1 MANLMNPADIATAYQ
16 GGLLFGQQQR
26 DRKRMEGERE
36 QLRNLA
42 PQIMQGDP
50 AAYTQAAA
58 INPEAAGQYQS
69 AGDQQYRRLMN
80 VSKMMR
86 DAINTGNP
94 TAKQRAF
101 QTIKPFLSQMA
112 PGRTIPE
119 QWDDSLLPGFEQ
131 FENRISMAQAVPKE
145 IPSGFQQFQL
155 TAQAAG
161 LQPGTPEYQQ
171 AAKIA
176 LGQEGRAASG
186 GYSFGMVKGADG
198 RERPARRNPR
208 DGSVEV
214 FSGDAWIP
222 LGGPAAMG
230 GAPATP
236 TFTGPDGVP
245 IDVSGVTDPNV
256 RAQIMQNPGAF
267 NAAPDMSTAQLPPA
281 QTSNAAA
288 FGVGRAPEEQA
299 ALTTGAQEAARLQYL
314 PQQEA
319 IKTQAAIQQAAGT
332 ATAKGQAEA
341 QLEAVQNL
349 PRVTQE
355 SDNTVRLIDQAL
367 THPGRAM
374 ATGASS
380 RMDPRNM
387 LPGTDAADFRAL
399 LDQIKGGTFLQAF
412 QSLKGGGAIT
422 EVEGRKAEQAIA
434 RLATDQTEQGFVDAL
449 NELRLIATQ
458 AKARAQRKAQGSTGN
473 AGPQPG
479 TVEQGYRF
487 KGGNPADP
495 NSWERL

>member
-112 PGRTIPE
+112 GGRPVPE

-161 LQPGTPEYQQ
+161 LQPGTAEYQQ
-171 AAKIA
+171 AARIA
-176 LGQEGRAASG
+176 LGQEGRASSG
-186 GYSFGMVKGADG
+186 GYSFEMIKGADG

-208 DGSVEV
+208 DGSIEV
-214 FSGDAWIP
+214 FTESGWMP

-230 GAPATP
+230 GSPSPSSP
-236 TFTGPDGVP
+236 TFTGPDGIP
-245 IDVSGVTDPNV
+245 IDVSGVTDPVV
-256 RAQIMQNPGAF
+256 RQQIMQNPGAF

-281 QTSNAAA
+281 QTSNPAA
-288 FGVGRAPEEQA
+288 FGVGRSPEEQA
-299 ALTTGAQEAARLQYL
+299 GLTTAAQQAAQTAALAEQERIKADAAIREATIKAQEDARIKREADLAAAEQKKYVDATTTLSLLNEAEDLIKRSTGSRAGAVADEVAASFGYATEGAQAIAELNPVAARLTL
-314 PQQEA
+314 AVPRMEGPQSDADRLLYQ
-319 IKTQAAIQQAAGT
+319 KAAGDF
-332 ATAKGQAEA
+332 ANPN
-341 QLEAVQNL
+341 V
-349 PRVTQE
+349 PRET
-355 SDNTVRLIDQAL
+355 RMAAL
-367 THPGRAM
+367 
-374 ATGASS
+374 
-380 RMDPRNM
+380 
-387 LPGTDAADFRAL
+387 
-399 LDQIKGGTFLQAF
+399 
-412 QSLKGGGAIT
+412 QSM
-422 EVEGRKAEQAIA
+422 R
-434 RLATDQTEQGFVDAL
+434 RLANKYKDVKAPSRPTNVPSAVNPQTG
-449 NELRLIATQ
+449 
-458 AKARAQRKAQGSTGN
+458 
-473 AGPQPG
+473 
-479 TVEQGYRF
+479 
-487 KGGNPADP
+487 
-495 NSWERL
+495 ERLYLRNGQWVPE

>member
-50 AAYTQAAA
+50 AAYTQAAV

-112 PGRTIPE
+112 PGRPIPE

-131 FENRISMAQAVPKE
+131 FENRISMAAGPEAQQRNLSVSPGSAIVDPATGQVIYERPFAPQQQSFEMNGPDGRPRRYTFNTRTGQYEEAALGGSQEISAPPPAEASQRLNAIVQTLRQQGLTPEQIQAAMPAFEQAV
-145 IPSGFQQFQL
+145 L
-155 TAQAAG
+155 A
-161 LQPGTPEYQQ
+161 
-171 AAKIA
+171 
-176 LGQEGRAASG
+176 
-186 GYSFGMVKGADG
+186 
-198 RERPARRNPR
+198 PA
-208 DGSVEV
+208 
-214 FSGDAWIP
+214 
-222 LGGPAAMG
+222 GGPAMG
-230 GAPATP
+230 GAP
-236 TFTGPDGVP
+236 
-245 IDVSGVTDPNV
+245 
-256 RAQIMQNPGAF
+256 
-267 NAAPDMSTAQLPPA
+267 L
-281 QTSNAAA
+281 
-288 FGVGRAPEEQA
+288 VGRAPEEQA

-319 IKTQAAIQQAAGT
+319 IKTQAAIQQAGGVAQAQADIKRTTERSAAQVEKDTAFRLYQAGI
-332 ATAKGQAEA
+332 KGLSEGLAGSETGPIMGRIPAFTTEQQIAEGGVA
-341 QLEAVQNL
+341 
-349 PRVTQE
+349 
-355 SDNTVRLIDQAL
+355 
-367 THPGRAM
+367 AM
-374 ATGASS
+374 A
-380 RMDPRNM
+380 PI
-387 LPGTDAADFRAL
+387 LKQLFRSA
-399 LDQIKGGTFLQAF
+399 GEGTFTDKDQDLLLAM
-412 QSLKGGGAIT
+412 IPTRTDT
-422 EVEGRKAEQAIA
+422 E
-434 RLATDQTEQGFVDAL
+434 D
-449 NELRLIATQ
+449 
-458 AKARAQRKAQGSTGN
+458 ARAAKLANIDSLVRAKLGQTAQGSTGN

>member
-50 AAYTQAAA
+50 AAYTQAAV
-58 INPEAAGQYQS
+58 ISPEAAGQYQS

-86 DAINTGNP
+86 DAINTNNP

-101 QTIKPFLSQMA
+101 QTIRPFLSQMA
-112 PGRTIPE
+112 AGRPVPE

-186 GYSFGMVKGADG
+186 GYSFEMIKGADG

-222 LGGPAAMG
+222 LGGAAAMG
-230 GAPATP
+230 GAPAAP

-245 IDVSGVTDPNV
+245 IDVSGVTNPNV
-256 RAQIMQNPGAF
+256 RAQIMQNPAAF

-288 FGVGRAPEEQA
+288 FGVGRSPEEQA
-299 ALTTGAQEAARLQYL
+299 ALTTGAQEAAKLQYL

-319 IKTQAAIQQAAGT
+319 IKTQAAIQQAGGVAQAQADIKRTTERSAAQVEKDTAFRLYQAGI
-332 ATAKGQAEA
+332 KGLSEGLAGSETGPIMGRIPAFTTEQQIAEGGVA
-341 QLEAVQNL
+341 
-349 PRVTQE
+349 
-355 SDNTVRLIDQAL
+355 
-367 THPGRAM
+367 AM
-374 ATGASS
+374 A
-380 RMDPRNM
+380 PI
-387 LPGTDAADFRAL
+387 LKQLFRSA
-399 LDQIKGGTFLQAF
+399 GEGTFTDKDQDLLLAM
-412 QSLKGGGAIT
+412 IPTRTDT
-422 EVEGRKAEQAIA
+422 E
-434 RLATDQTEQGFVDAL
+434 D
-449 NELRLIATQ
+449 
-458 AKARAQRKAQGSTGN
+458 ARAAKLANIDSLVRAKLGQTAQGSTGN
-473 AGPQPG
+473 AGRQVVRTG
-479 TVEQGYRF
+479 TLNGRKVVQYSDGTTDY
-487 KGGNPADP
+487 AD
-495 NSWERL
+495 